1 MGCLC
6 DKSEWETYE
15 DCIEKSLDKSLLSSK
30 HCEKIIKSIHRTTLH
45 FHLTKTQL
53 SETLAYLKL
62 TLSPDLEAILSH
74 FLEQPRECKFIK
86 IQGLKSEYG
95 KDYHTL
101 MYSVK
106 KLSAFG
112 ILLGEG
118 NTEEKAKCLFSV
130 YDIDASN
137 NLSKWEI
144 SVMINDLMD
153 IVLRIIPEIT
163 AGFFPELSEKLQDYQ
178 EKLKSMRNNFVGF
191 FKYLLLEDNK
201 NEMTSEE
208 FILAMK
214 QVDMRV
220 ILNHRTLRLMMITN
234 FQKCSKLFSEFQ
246 REVSDFQVTTKPSPR
261 EKDMGDT
268 RDSLKPE

>member
-15 DCIEKSLDKSLLSSK
+15 EYIEKSLDRSLLSSK
-30 HCEKIIKSIHRTTLH
+30 NCENIIKSIHRTTLH
-45 FHLTKTQL
+45 FHLTKSQL

-62 TLSPDLEAILSH
+62 TLSDDLEKILNH
-74 FLEQPRECKFIK
+74 FLELPRECKFIK

-95 KDYHTL
+95 KNYGTL

-144 SVMINDLMD
+144 SVMINDIMD
-153 IVLRIIPEIT
+153 IVLKKIPDIT
-163 AGFFPELSEKLQDYQ
+163 VEFFPELFENLQDYK
-178 EKLKSMRNNFVGF
+178 EKLNSVRSNYVNL

-201 NEMTSEE
+201 KEMTSEE
-208 FILAMK
+208 FILGMK
-214 QVDMRV
+214 KVDMRL
-220 ILNHRTLRLMMITN
+220 ILNNKVLRLMMINN
-234 FQKCSKLFSEFQ
+234 FQKCSKMFSEIKK
-246 REVSDFQVTTKPSPR
+246 EVNDYQIKTNPGKEEDMTGSEEFIKP
-261 EKDMGDT
+261 
-268 RDSLKPE
+268 